1 MTMGPTPN
9 GADGSP
15 NESVAGPESSSA
27 SVPPNDA
34 GKAPK
39 RKRRKW
45 PWLVPTVVVVVLL
58 LAWVGVNC
66 FAASWIAHN
75 GYTGQA
81 EVEPSTSSLGF
92 PATNVSYG
100 QNLVAWYS
108 PPQSGKPVAVIVHGY
123 QANRSH
129 ELAIADALHGRGYG
143 VMVVDLGYVSAKVA
157 FGGGDR
163 EANELI
169 SAVNYVHHRSTSP
182 VVLLG
187 NSEGGAESILA
198 AERGAKVD
206 AVISDSAPV
215 SFLSIAAQRAG
226 ISQNFFALTYLVYPW
241 FSGGAHLEN
250 LASVLPGTYK
260 VPTFIIQG
268 TADSTVPYADGPTLA
283 RLTHGQ
289 LWAVKGAG
297 HDDAFSDDP
306 TLYTNRVVSFVSA
319 AIASHS

>member
-1 MTMGPTPN
+1 MTLDSTSN
-9 GADGSP
+9 SADRPP
-15 NESVAGPESSSA
+15 NEDVLSAESSTA
-27 SVPPNDA
+27 SVPPTEV
-34 GKAPK
+34 GPAPK

-45 PWLVPTVVVVVLL
+45 PWLVPTVLVVVLL
-58 LAWVGVNC
+58 LAWIGVNC

-75 GYTGQA
+75 GYTGQG
-81 EVEPSTSSLGF
+81 EPSVSSLPF
-92 PATNVSYG
+92 AATNVSYG
-100 QNLVAWYS
+100 QNLFAWYA

-129 ELAIADALHGRGYG
+129 ELAVAGALHGRGYG
-143 VMVVDLGYVSAKVA
+143 VMVVDLGYVSGKTA

-169 SAVNYVHHRSTSP
+169 EAVNYVHHRTTDP
-182 VVLLG
+182 VVLVG

-226 ISQNFFALTYLVYPW
+226 ISQNFFALTYFVYRW

-250 LASVLPGTYK
+250 LASVLPG
-260 VPTFIIQG
+260 
-268 TADSTVPYADGPTLA
+268 
-283 RLTHGQ
+283 
-289 LWAVKGAG
+289 
-297 HDDAFSDDP
+297 
-306 TLYTNRVVSFVSA
+306 
-319 AIASHS
+319 

>member
-1 MTMGPTPN
+1 MSLDPSPN
-9 GADGSP
+9 GADGPS
-15 NESVAGPESSSA
+15 NEEEPRSESSNT
-27 SVPPNDA
+27 SVPSAEA
-34 GKAPK
+34 GQVPK

-45 PWLVPTVVVVVLL
+45 PWLVPTVLIVILV

-81 EVEPSTSSLGF
+81 EPSASSLGF

-100 QNLVAWYS
+100 QNLVAWYA

-129 ELAIADALHGRGYG
+129 EIAVAAALHQRGYG
-143 VMVVDLGYVSAKVA
+143 VMVVDLGYVSGKVA

-163 EANELI
+163 EANEVI
-169 SAVNYVHHRSTSP
+169 EAVQYVHRRTTDP

-215 SFLSIAAQRAG
+215 SFLSVAAQRAG
-226 ISQNFFALTYLVYPW
+226 ISQNFFALTYLVYGW

-250 LASVLPGTYK
+250 LANVLPGSYK
-260 VPTFIIQG
+260 VPTLVIQG
-268 TADSTVPYADGPTLA
+268 TADATVPYADGPTLA

-289 LWAVKGAG
+289 LWKVKGAG
-297 HDDAFSDDP
+297 HDEAFADNS
-306 TLYTNRVVSFVSA
+306 TLYIDRVVSFVTT
-319 AIASHS
+319 AIASHT